1 MYWVAIRIL
10 DKLNKFNDYY
20 DPTLLDRSLELREGI
35 DSLKLYHPDI
45 ITSKSDKAT
54 EEEYLQKGYEEYLQD
69 EDAVIA
75 QAEELANSIA
85 EYELWAEEQQRAAG
99 CQNADFSYH

>member
-1 MYWVAIRIL
+1 MYWIAVRIL
-10 DKLNKFNDYY
+10 DKLNKFNEYY

-45 ITSKSDKAT
+45 ITSKSEKLT
-54 EEEYLQKGYEEYLQD
+54 EAEHLQKDYEEYLQN

-75 QAEELANSIA
+75 QAEELASSIA
-85 EYELWAEEQQRAAG
+85 EYEVWACEQNRMT
-99 CQNADFSYH
+99 S